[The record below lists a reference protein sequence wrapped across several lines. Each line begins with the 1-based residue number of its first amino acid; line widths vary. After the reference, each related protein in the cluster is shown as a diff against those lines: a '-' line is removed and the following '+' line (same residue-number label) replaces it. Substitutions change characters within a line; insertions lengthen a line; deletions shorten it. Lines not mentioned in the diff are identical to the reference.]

1 MLFATKMDWT
11 VKGPLHYAVNFT
23 IIYFC
28 CFSRT
33 FKRLRGQ
40 ASGSMQIILLVT
52 IKQDK
57 EVCKIILLE
66 G

>member
-33 FKRLRGQ
+33 LKHLRG
-40 ASGSMQIILLVT
+40 QIILLVT
-52 IKQDK
+52 IKQDD
-57 EVCKIILLE
+57 EVLCKIILLE